1 MESERK
7 DCYFVGLVDGMLV
20 MKEVVM
26 RSLRGSRSVAELEK
40 TLRSESALLLSN
52 VEQKRAESVLESLE
66 A

>member
-7 DCYFVGLVDGMLV
+7 DYYFVGLVDGMLV